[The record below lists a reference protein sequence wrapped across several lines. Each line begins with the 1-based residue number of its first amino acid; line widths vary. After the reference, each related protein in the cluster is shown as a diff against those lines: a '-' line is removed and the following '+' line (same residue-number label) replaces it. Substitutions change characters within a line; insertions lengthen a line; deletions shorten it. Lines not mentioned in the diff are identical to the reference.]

1 MNLKIER
8 LNNTI
13 MREVSMILE
22 TEIKDKDIKFVTVTA
37 VKTTSDLS
45 FCKIYVTVLNDDRR
59 TEIMKALNNASGF
72 IRKLLSERIEV
83 RHIPKLEFI
92 FDESIEYGK
101 RIEDKIKEIYKD
113 EKKENSS
120 SVNID
125 E

>member
-22 TEIKDKDIKFVTVTA
+22 TEIKDRDIKFVTVTA

-59 TEIMKALNNASGF
+59 TEIMKSLNNASGF

-101 RIEDKIKEIYKD
+101 RIEDKIKEIYKNE
-113 EKKENSS
+113 EKE
-120 SVNID
+120 
-125 E
+125 